1 MNSTLAPS
9 KKSSTLL
16 ASHVVGFSISFE
28 ADHALAR
35 GMGLEHL
42 RELLIRLARPLLS
55 QGASLAYGG
64 HWERGDGNF
73 TYDLL
78 DLINAERQ
86 EQTLA
91 GTDEGPLLG
100 KLINHSAWP
109 YYLNISP
116 KTEAEWIHCCHIIR
130 VTQAMAGIK
139 PSLMLPEGAN
149 DKTSPQFLL
158 NRTRTLSAMRR
169 SATTGVTIQTDG
181 LPRVSHVPALRAR
194 IVLGGKFA
202 GYQGFMP
209 GVLEE
214 VSLALEHGVPVYIL
228 GGFGGAAEVL
238 AKSLLGPA
246 GTVHDELSAEWHLA
260 TVEGLLA
267 LNAAGKKAR
276 IPASELTDGRFA
288 QLKRQLSTV
297 RRNLSRLGTQLHKP
311 ELIEL
316 MTTSNPR
323 RAVELTLKGILGR

>member
-1 MNSTLAPS
+1 MNSTFAPS

-16 ASHVVGFSISFE
+16 ASHVVGFSISFQ

-42 RELLIRLARPLLS
+42 RELLTRLARPLLS
-55 QGASLAYGG
+55 HGASVAYGG
-64 HWERGDGNF
+64 NWKPGNDNF
-73 TYDLL
+73 TYKLL

-109 YYLNISP
+109 DYLDISP

-139 PSLMLPEGAN
+139 PSLMLPDGAN
-149 DKTSPQFLL
+149 DKTLPQLLL
-158 NRTRTLSAMRR
+158 NRSRTLSAMRR
-169 SATTGVTIQTDG
+169 LATTGVTIQTDG

-194 IVLGGKFA
+194 VVLGGKLA
-202 GYQGFMP
+202 RYEGFMP

-214 VSLALEHGVPVYIL
+214 ASLALEHGVPLYIL

-238 AKSLLGPA
+238 VKSLLGPA
-246 GTVHDELSAEWHLA
+246 GTVPDELSAEWHLA
-260 TVEGLLA
+260 TVEGLQP

-276 IPASELTDGRFA
+276 LPASELTDGRFA
-288 QLKRQLSTV
+288 KLQRQLSAV
-297 RRNLSRLGTQLHKP
+297 RRDLGRLGTRLPKP